1 MPAAEIERLGEF
13 DLIDRYLADSRVCR
27 SDVSLG
33 IGDDAAVLAVPPDRE
48 VVVAMVGRTGDDC
61 PQSDTVAGAFGH
73 QLLAEGLSQLAAQG
87 AEASWMTLGLTLPR
101 ADAGWLA
108 AFSAGLFSLAQRH
121 QVALVGGD
129 TTRGPWFVT
138 LIVHGLVP
146 CGGRLH
152 AGGART
158 GDRLFL
164 SGEIGTRVALEQGGL
179 GADEL
184 RRLTARQCTPSP
196 PLPLGRDLRTLAS
209 AAVDT
214 CGGLEAA
221 AVQMANSSAVGIQID
236 LSQLPVAKGL
246 RAAGAQTLSAITA
259 ASGDHEL
266 CFACAAE
273 KLEEV
278 QRIAGRQAARI
289 TEIGRVIDG
298 QGVTFVTP
306 TP

>member
-1 MPAAEIERLGEF
+1 M
-13 DLIDRYLADSRVCR
+13 
-27 SDVSLG
+27 
-33 IGDDAAVLAVPPDRE
+33 
-48 VVVAMVGRTGDDC
+48 
-61 PQSDTVAGAFGH
+61 
-73 QLLAEGLSQLAAQG
+73 
-87 AEASWMTLGLTLPR
+87 
-101 ADAGWLA
+101 
-108 AFSAGLFSLAQRH
+108 
-121 QVALVGGD
+121 
-129 TTRGPWFVT
+129 
-138 LIVHGLVP
+138 
-146 CGGRLH
+146 H

-179 GADEL
+179 GADES

-196 PLPLGRDLRTLAS
+196 PLPLGRALRTLAS

-221 AVQMANSSAVGIQID
+221 AVQMASSSGVGIQID
-236 LSQLPVAKGL
+236 LTHLPVAKGL
-246 RAAGAQTLSAITA
+246 RAARAQTLSAITA

-278 QRIAGRQAARI
+278 LQVARRQAARI

-298 QGVTFVTP
+298 QGVTFVAP
-306 TP
+306 